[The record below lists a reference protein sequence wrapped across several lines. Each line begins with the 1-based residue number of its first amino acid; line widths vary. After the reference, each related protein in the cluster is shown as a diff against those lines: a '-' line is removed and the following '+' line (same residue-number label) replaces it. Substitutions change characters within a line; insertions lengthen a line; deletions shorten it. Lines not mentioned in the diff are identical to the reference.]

1 MTIQGYLGLS
11 RFKTELSQIGSAVSN
26 IIETNVDLWKLMMI
40 SFMRNYGRDFWV
52 QEWFLT
58 IKSLYSL

>member
-26 IIETNVDLWKLMMI
+26 IIETNVDL
-40 SFMRNYGRDFWV
+40 
-52 QEWFLT
+52 
-58 IKSLYSL
+58 